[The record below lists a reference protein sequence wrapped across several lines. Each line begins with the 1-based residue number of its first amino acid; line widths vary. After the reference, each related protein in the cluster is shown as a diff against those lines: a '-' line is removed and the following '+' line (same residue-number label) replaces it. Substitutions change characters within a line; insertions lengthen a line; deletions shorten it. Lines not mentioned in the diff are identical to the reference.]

1 MNTHSDA
8 KAKFKV
14 NLGCGQTPT
23 PGWLNFDSS
32 PSVFIA
38 QIPAL
43 ASLIRRSSAR
53 ILTSYQADFIQLASH
68 HRIGYADVTKRVPL
82 RDCSCSVVYASHVI
96 EHLTSAQV
104 RLFLKEA
111 LRILAPDGILRIA
124 VPDLQ
129 IYVDSYLATQDA
141 NRFVQNLN
149 LLPPKQGRFRSLVS
163 TMVGNRTLHKWVY
176 NEISLRQTLLDC
188 GFVKPIK
195 LAAGETTI
203 HDPGQLNLRERA
215 WESLY
220 VEALKPAQALV
231 QPH

>member
-8 KAKFKV
+8 KAQFRV

-43 ASLIRRSSAR
+43 ASLIRRLSGR

-82 RDCSCSVVYASHVI
+82 RDCSCSVVYSSHVI
-96 EHLTSAQV
+96 EHLNSDQV
-104 RLFLKEA
+104 NLFLKEA
-111 LRILAPDGILRIA
+111 LRILAPEGVLRIA

-141 NRFVQNLN
+141 DEFVQRLH
-149 LLPPKQGRFRSLVS
+149 LLPSNQGGLKSLVS
-163 TMVGNRTLHKWVY
+163 AVAGNRSLHKWVY
-176 NEISLRQTLLDC
+176 DEISLRKALVDC
-188 GFVKPIK
+188 GFVKPIR
-195 LAAGETTI
+195 LAPGETTI
-203 HDPGQLNLRERA
+203 PNPGQLSLRERA

-220 VEALKPAQALV
+220 MEALKPA
-231 QPH
+231 